1 MSRTIIVFN
10 PSSGSAAARG
20 DDLPRRLAARLAE
33 QGWTAT
39 AIPFDMRRR
48 RPGTW
53 RARLEADLAAGAER
67 VFVLGGDGTVLA
79 VAEALIGRPVPLG
92 IVPLGTANLLARD
105 LGIPLEPDAAIEAL
119 IDAPARPIDVGCV
132 NGTHFLCASIL
143 GMPTALA
150 RTREAARGAEPLRL
164 GGRLLR
170 KGLWML
176 GRYPYRR
183 VTMDLNGSTQ
193 TMMTRALVVTNNPL
207 APEPGLYPRRPRLDL
222 GLLGVYGVHKCP
234 LRELPRLALRVLNG
248 TWPEDPRIFHHALPR
263 VRLQEQR
270 RSRVTVMN
278 DGERLR
284 LTLPLHY
291 EVLPAAIAV
300 LAPAGPDGDT
310 A

>member
-1 MSRTIIVFN
+1 MSRAIIVFN
-10 PSSGSAAARG
+10 PRSGSAAAQG
-20 DDLPRRLAARLAE
+20 DDLSRRLAARLAE
-33 QGWTAT
+33 RGWTAT
-39 AIPFDMRRR
+39 SLPFDMRRR

-53 RARLEADLAAGAER
+53 RARLEAGLAEGAER

-119 IDAPARPIDVGCV
+119 IDAPARAIDVGRV
-132 NGTHFLCASIL
+132 NGTHFLCASML
-143 GMPTALA
+143 GMSTALA
-150 RTREAARGAEPLRL
+150 RTREAARGAGPLRL
-164 GGRLLR
+164 WGRLLR

-183 VTMDLNGSTQ
+183 VTLDLNGNTQ
-193 TMMTRALVVTNNPL
+193 TVLTRALVVTNNPL
-207 APEPGLYPRRPRLDL
+207 APEPGLHPRRARLDL
-222 GLLGVYGVHKCP
+222 GVLGVYGLHKGP
-234 LRELPRLALRVLNG
+234 LWELPRLALRFLNG
-248 TWPEDPRIFHHALPR
+248 TWPEDPGIFHHALPQ
-263 VRLQEQR
+263 VRLQQR
-270 RSRVTVMN
+270 RGSRVTVMN

-291 EVLPAAIAV
+291 EVLPAALAV
-300 LAPAGPDGDT
+300 LAPTAPDGVT